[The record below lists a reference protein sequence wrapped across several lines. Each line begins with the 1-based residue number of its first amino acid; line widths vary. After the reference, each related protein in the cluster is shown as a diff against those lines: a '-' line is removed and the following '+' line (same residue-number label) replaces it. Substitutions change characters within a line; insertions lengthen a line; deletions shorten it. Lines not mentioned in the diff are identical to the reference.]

1 MHAPV
6 FYSRRRTA
14 RVDTPEGVWVFWRY
28 AGRDDTSRVKN
39 LSVGGLFIET
49 KRRTV
54 LGAVTKIDFLVQE
67 GQIRAEGVVK
77 HVEPGRGIGVKFT
90 SVREVDHPVLAALLT
105 RVRSQERAMQ
115 QGFGGKRLAYREQPV

>member
-14 RVDTPEGVWVFWRY
+14 RVDTPQGVWVYWRY

-49 KRRTV
+49 KRRTI
-54 LGAVTKIDFLVQE
+54 LGAITKIDFLVQE

-77 HVEPGRGIGVKFT
+77 HVEPGRGVGVKFT
-90 SVREVDHPVLAALLT
+90 SVKEADHPILAALLM
-105 RVRSQERAMQ
+105 RVSAQERAMQ
-115 QGFGGKRLAYREQPV
+115 QKFGGRPYLYR

>member
-14 RVDTPEGVWVFWRY
+14 RVDTPEGVWVYWRY

-54 LGAVTKIDFLVQE
+54 LGATAQIDFLVQE
-67 GQIRAEGVVK
+67 GQIRAEGIVK
-77 HVEPGRGIGVKFT
+77 HVETGRGIGVKFT
-90 SVREVDHPVLAALLT
+90 SVKEADHSVLAALLT
-105 RVRSQERAMQ
+105 RLRSQERAVQ
-115 QGFGGKRLAYREQPV
+115 QGFGGKALAHREQSV

>member
-14 RVDTPEGVWVFWRY
+14 RVDTPEGVWVYWRY

-39 LSVGGLFIET
+39 LSVGGMFIET
-49 KRRTV
+49 KKRTV
-54 LGAVTKIDFLVQE
+54 LGATTMIDFLVQE

-90 SVREVDHPVLAALLT
+90 SVKEADHPILAALLT
-105 RVRSQERAMQ
+105 RLRSQERAMQ
-115 QGFGGKRLAYREQPV
+115 QGFSGKPIAYREQSV

>member
-14 RVDTPEGVWVFWRY
+14 RVDTPEGVWVYWRY

-49 KRRTV
+49 RRRTV
-54 LGAVTKIDFLVQE
+54 LGATAQIDFLVQE
-67 GQIRAEGVVK
+67 GQIRAEGIVK
-77 HVEPGRGIGVKFT
+77 HVETGRGVGVKFT
-90 SVREVDHPVLAALLT
+90 SVKEADHPILAALLT
-105 RVRSQERAMQ
+105 RLRAQERAVQ
-115 QGFGGKRLAYREQPV
+115 QGFGLKALAHREQSV

>member
-14 RVDTPEGVWVFWRY
+14 RVDTPEGVWVYWRY

-49 KRRTV
+49 KRRVV
-54 LGAVTKIDFLVQE
+54 LGANAKIDFLVGE
-67 GQIRAEGVVK
+67 GQIRADATVK
-77 HVEPGRGIGVKFT
+77 HVKVGRGIGLKFT
-90 SVREVDHPVLAALLT
+90 AVKESDHPVLAAVLN
-105 RVRSQERAMQ
+105 RFQWDERARQ
-115 QGFGGKRLAYREQPV
+115 QNAGPPTVASYA